1 MNSAFEQGHYFT
13 FASGTGQVLNLT
25 KNDRTLIDF
34 RPLTISTDS
43 TTPLTYNITIMEG
56 GEQQTIRHLHSQRAF
71 SQLVKMICKL
81 N

>member
-1 MNSAFEQGHYFT
+1 VGGAFEQGHYFT
-13 FASGTGQVLNLT
+13 FASGTGSVLNLT

-43 TTPLTYNITIMEG
+43 TTPLTYNITIIKG
-56 GEQQTIRHLHSQRAF
+56 GARQQTIRHLYRRAF
-71 SQLVKMICKL
+71 SQLVKMIFKL